1 MASAGSRAD
10 EQAFKCS
17 ICLSVFEKPVSLPCG
32 HNFCLECIT
41 NYWGFSNPHVQ
52 CPVCRRMFAT
62 RPMLHVNTLIAE
74 MTEKTKGTV
83 PEESPGTVKQAGT
96 VVLCSVCTGAKVK
109 ALKSCL
115 QCVTSYCETH
125 LEPHETVSTLKK
137 HKLINPVKNLAHKI
151 CNIHGGYLELFC
163 FADQEFVCEACRNRD
178 HKTHKL
184 VTLEEAVQMIKTQLE
199 KEKMQEALAK
209 METTVM
215 TGVRMLCDPDLK
227 EKQRHAV
234 DVTLDPDTANPYLK
248 VSADG
253 KQVTHG
259 AKNRNLSDTPGRFD
273 QVFNVLAKDG
283 FSSGMFYYEVQVKD
297 KTHWILGVVN
307 QSIKRKGDLQLSPKI
322 GYWTICLK
330 KGLQYTVN
338 TSPATNLDVRK
349 KVHRV
354 GVFMDYKEG
363 QVSFYDVDARVNIFS
378 FSGCNFTEQLFP
390 FFSPCP
396 NDGIKN
402 SAPLVISPVKYNS

>member
-62 RPMLHVNTLIAE
+62 RPMLHVKTLIAE

-83 PEESPGTVKQAGT
+83 PEESPATVKQAGT

-151 CNIHGGYLELFC
+151 CNIHGGYLELFS
-163 FADQEFVCEACRNRD
+163 
-178 HKTHKL
+178 
-184 VTLEEAVQMIKTQLE
+184 
-199 KEKMQEALAK
+199 LAK

-259 AKNRNLSDTPGRFD
+259 AKNRNLSDTPGRTVSP
-273 QVFNVLAKDG
+273 QE
-283 FSSGMFYYEVQVKD
+283 MFYYEVQVKD

-307 QSIKRKGDLQLSPKI
+307 QSINRKGDLQLSPKI

-354 GVFMDYKEG
+354 GVFVDYKEG

-390 FFSPCP
+390 QCCV
-396 NDGIKN
+396 
-402 SAPLVISPVKYNS
+402 LT